1 MGYRLRFA
9 AAVAFCLSV
18 QCAAQT
24 PVAKVIQMLTDMD
37 AKGKKEMAEEKEV
50 YEKYAKFVRL
60 QTKELTHEITTSKAQ
75 IEELIAAIEKHE
87 SDIQQLSTSINK
99 LEGEVDTLEAD
110 MKAATAIRDTE
121 HSEFLEQQTS
131 YTESLYAL
139 DRAIQ
144 MLKAQDYDRAQAT
157 ALLQKSAKTMP
168 GMRRVLAA
176 LALVQVQEATA
187 GDGAPAVAAYEF
199 QSGAVVEMLVNLQK
213 KFTEE
218 LGNLEKEEMN
228 QQQAYD
234 MAQVHNG
241 NTVSNMKKEMQNHIA
256 SRARITSESAA
267 AKDTLSDTKASLAE
281 AEKFL
286 AEMEAT
292 FKSKT
297 ATFEAN
303 QKLRAEEL
311 EVLAKAIEII
321 SSPDV
326 AGNYGKVVKSF
337 VQLPAP
343 SFLQMRAASAAR
355 IGTRGAAANFL
366 AQRAQALHSK
376 TLASFAAQLAAN
388 PFAKVIDMI
397 SELLARLKQ
406 EAADEADHKAFC
418 DEELKKNKQ
427 TRKDKESESSRLMA
441 EIEEKAKEIKEMG
454 EEITVLAEEQAEL
467 RKSMKEATEV
477 RATEKKENE
486 AAIADAQAAQVAMK
500 QAMAVLQEFY
510 GSEALIQMTK
520 AQQVPEM
527 EAYKG
532 MKTRGGGVMGML
544 EVIDSDFARVEAET
558 EAAEVQAAEQ
568 YKSFMKEAEAD
579 VEAKHEA
586 EFKLSLKK
594 DKTEFAQ
601 EQLQKDLDAAQA
613 QLKAANQ
620 YYEEL
625 KPQCVEVHVSYE
637 ERAAMR
643 QEEIAALQQAYKILD
658 AK

>member
-1 MGYRLRFA
+1 MGYGLRFA

-24 PVAKVIQMLTDMD
+24 PVAKVVQMLTDMD

-144 MLKAQDYDRAQAT
+144 LLKAQDFDRAQAT
-157 ALLQKSAKTMP
+157 ALLQKTAKTMP

-176 LALVQVQEATA
+176 LELVQVQEATA
-187 GDGAPAVAAYEF
+187 GAQPSGAPAVAAYEF

-213 KFTEE
+213 KFTAE
-218 LGNLEKEEMN
+218 LGNLEKAEMN

-234 MAQVHNG
+234 LGHVHNG
-241 NTVSNMKKEMQNHIA
+241 NTVSNMKKEMQAHVE
-256 SRARITSESAA
+256 SRARIVSESAA
-267 AKDTLSDTKASLAE
+267 DKETLSDTKASLAE

-311 EVLAKAIEII
+311 TVLAKAIEII
-321 SSPDV
+321 SSPEVVDSYSK
-326 AGNYGKVVKSF
+326 NVKSL
-337 VQLPAP
+337 VQQRAGSAP
-343 SFLQMRAASAAR
+343 SFLQMRAATAAR
-355 IGTRGAAANFL
+355 VGTRGAAANFL
-366 AQRAQALHSK
+366 SQRAQALHSK

-397 SELLARLKQ
+397 TELLARLKQ

-454 EEITVLAEEQAEL
+454 EEITVLA
-467 RKSMKEATEV
+467 KEI
-477 RATEKKENE
+477 KE
-486 AAIADAQAAQVAMK
+486 M
-500 QAMAVLQEFY
+500 
-510 GSEALIQMTK
+510 S
-520 AQQVPEM
+520 
-527 EAYKG
+527 
-532 MKTRGGGVMGML
+532 
-544 EVIDSDFARVEAET
+544 
-558 EAAEVQAAEQ
+558 
-568 YKSFMKEAEAD
+568 
-579 VEAKHEA
+579 
-586 EFKLSLKK
+586 
-594 DKTEFAQ
+594 
-601 EQLQKDLDAAQA
+601 
-613 QLKAANQ
+613 
-620 YYEEL
+620 
-625 KPQCVEVHVSYE
+625 
-637 ERAAMR
+637 
-643 QEEIAALQQAYKILD
+643 EEIT
-658 AK
+658 

>member
-637 ERAAMR
+637 ERATMR
-643 QEEIAALQQAYKILD
+643 QEEIAALQEAYKILD